1 VPEQRFRQVERD
13 EDDDP
18 APDAR
23 ALRLLGADPWDLKIV
38 RELLFGPRTAREL
51 RRALPD
57 PAAEIFTDR
66 LERLIGR
73 GIVRSSAGGDVRYG
87 LTVRGAALRATL
99 VELVRW
105 GHHLPVT
112 VTGAAGPAA
121 TLLEL
126 QAWYRPVPQDAAP
139 GRLAL
144 RLATDSFEVE
154 AGPGGIEVLRGPG
167 GSLAGSR
174 LTTDV
179 ATLRAVLFGP
189 VSLAAALEH
198 RLARLD
204 GPAAPLHALAT
215 ALARPGR
222 ATAHVMTLHG
232 FSAAGRNQ
240 PSAT

>member
-1 VPEQRFRQVERD
+1 MPEQGFSQVEGD

-23 ALRLLGADPWDLKIV
+23 ALRLLGADPWDLKVV

-51 RRALPD
+51 RRAWPE
-57 PAAEIFTDR
+57 PAAEVLADR
-66 LERLIGR
+66 LDRLAGR
-73 GIVRSSAGGDVRYG
+73 GLVRSPAGGDGRHG
-87 LTVRGAALRATL
+87 LTVRGAALRGTL

-112 VTGAAGPAA
+112 VPGATGPAA

-126 QAWYRPVPQDAAP
+126 LAWYRPVPPQAAP

-144 RLATDSFEVE
+144 RLAIDVFEVE
-154 AGPGGIEVLRGPG
+154 AGPDGIEIVRGPG
-167 GSLAGSR
+167 GSAAVPR

-189 VSLAAALEH
+189 LSLAAALEH
-198 RLARLD
+198 RMARLD
-204 GPAAPLHALAT
+204 GPAAPLHALAR

-222 ATAHVMTLHG
+222 A
-232 FSAAGRNQ
+232 AAQ